1 MSGVLHRPDKY
12 SRLWIRQSTFR
23 SANLLSIPH
32 SVPSPSGRGLG
43 GLRSDEGLLTFSLP
57 SSSLNFPCPP
67 TPVSVITLYMI
78 RQVRFDKKQRVV
90 DELVRRIESGLME
103 DGFLLP
109 GEHQLAQEFNVSRG
123 TLREALA
130 ELKRRKYI
138 ATQSGVGSIVTFDG
152 VVLDQRSGWAQ
163 ALADTGAL
171 INTEVLR
178 LEAVTRTDL
187 SAVFGSDQFILLE
200 RRRRSNDGT
209 LVSLER
215 SLMPANGGLE
225 SLPRV
230 GLIDNSLTI
239 TLAAYGY
246 IGERGDQ
253 WLGAEPLNAEDA
265 ELLGRPPGTVFLK
278 ALRTTYDRQ
287 NRFMEQVESLLDPVH
302 FRLHLQFGE
311 SK

>member
-1 MSGVLHRPDKY
+1 M
-12 SRLWIRQSTFR
+12 
-23 SANLLSIPH
+23 
-32 SVPSPSGRGLG
+32 
-43 GLRSDEGLLTFSLP
+43 
-57 SSSLNFPCPP
+57 
-67 TPVSVITLYMI
+67 
-78 RQVRFDKKQRVV
+78 
-90 DELVRRIESGLME
+90 
-103 DGFLLP
+103 
-109 GEHQLAQEFNVSRG
+109 
-123 TLREALA
+123 
-130 ELKRRKYI
+130 KRRNYI

-163 ALADTGAL
+163 ALADSGAL
-171 INTEVLR
+171 VNTEVLR
-178 LEAVTRTDL
+178 LEAVSRPDL
-187 SAVFGSDQFILLE
+187 LPRFGTDQFITLD

-215 SLMPANGGLE
+215 SLMPATGGLE

-253 WLGAEPLNAEDA
+253 WIGAEPLNATDA
-265 ELLGRPPGTVFLK
+265 ELLGRPVGTVFLK
-278 ALRTTYDRQ
+278 ALRTTYDRK

-302 FRLHLQFGE
+302 FRLHLQFGP